1 MAATNRKMCS
11 RVIQPEKL
19 ATAIDTAITASS
31 AWQVRT
37 ISRRS
42 KRSAT
47 CPDISNSTIDGRNC
61 TSPTMPSMKGSRVRS
76 YICQP
81 TATVKIW

>member
-1 MAATNRKMCS
+1 MPA
-11 RVIQPEKL
+11 
-19 ATAIDTAITASS
+19 ASS
-31 AWQVRT
+31 ASIAWQVRT
-37 ISRRS
+37 MRRRS

-47 CPDISNSTIDGRNC
+47 CPDIRISTTDGRNC
-61 TSPTMPSMKGSRVRS
+61 TSPTMPSISGSRVRS